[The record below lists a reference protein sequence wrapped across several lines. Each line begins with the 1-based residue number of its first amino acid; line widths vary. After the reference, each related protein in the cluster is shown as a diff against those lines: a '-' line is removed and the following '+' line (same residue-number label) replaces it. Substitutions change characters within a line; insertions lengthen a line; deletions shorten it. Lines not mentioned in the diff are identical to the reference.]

1 MPKDTWIDTVHF
13 AKIEGGQVSNVI
25 SNYAEA
31 LLDFRL
37 TENSTVDIW
46 RKSEQMYGKRRYL

>member
-37 TENSTVDIW
+37 TEIRRLNIW
-46 RKSEQMYGKRRYL
+46 KKI

>member
-1 MPKDTWIDTVHF
+1 MPENTWIDTVHI
-13 AKIEGGQVSNVI
+13 AKICGGQVSNVI

-37 TENSTVDIW
+37 IETSASTI
-46 RKSEQMYGKRRYL
+46 